1 MELLNTVMKK
11 EVLKRVKSYQ
21 TDLDYDFEALLDK
34 KEPVNE
40 YIWLLRDCGT
50 NLFRLPNVLV
60 EGCSCFLEY
69 YLNSNEK
76 GLKFFKIT
84 VEKKAAKNVYGEI
97 EEIKTAK
104 LKKYLAENRIP
115 LSKVDSVEYTVFTD
129 DKKPFTLSLA
139 ASENEVKY
147 IDRKLGLDNYRLRYT
162 KFNIR
167 S

>member
-1 MELLNTVMKK
+1 MELLNTIMKK
-11 EVLKRVKSYQ
+11 EVLKRVKAYQ
-21 TDLDYDFEALLDK
+21 CDLDCDFEALLDK

-60 EGCSCFLEY
+60 EGESYNLEY

-84 VEKKAAKNVYGEI
+84 IEKKGSKNVYGKI

-104 LKKYLAENRIP
+104 FKKYLAENRIP
-115 LSKVDSVEYTVFTD
+115 LSKVDSVEYTVFVD
-129 DKKPFTLSLA
+129 NKEPFTLSLEA
-139 ASENEVKY
+139 PENKIKC
-147 IDRKLGLDNYRLRYT
+147 IDKILGIDNYRLRYT
-162 KFNIR
+162 KFNI
-167 S
+167 SK